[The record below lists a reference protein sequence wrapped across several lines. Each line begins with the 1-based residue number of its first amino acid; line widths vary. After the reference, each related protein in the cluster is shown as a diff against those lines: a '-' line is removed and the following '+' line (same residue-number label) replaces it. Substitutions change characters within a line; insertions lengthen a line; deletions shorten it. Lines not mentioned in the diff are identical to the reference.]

1 MVIGYGDAAGIDEW
15 MALVKRISP
24 DFPGL
29 ETVEALDGHRATV
42 LRFMDERRAICAK
55 DGGKIVGVLLFSK
68 KHNMICCLGVAP
80 EHRRRGI
87 ASGLLEKALGLL
99 DRTRDITVTTFREGD
114 EKGVAPRALY
124 ERFGFEA
131 EELLEEFGYPVQ
143 RFVLRAG

>member
-29 ETVEALDGHRATV
+29 ETVEALDEHRATV

-87 ASGLLEKALGLL
+87 ASGLLEKALHEL
-99 DRTRDITVTTFREGD
+99 DPARDITVTTFREGD
-114 EKGVAPRALY
+114 EKGAAPRALY

>member
-15 MALVKRISP
+15 MALVKRISQS
-24 DFPGL
+24 FPGL
-29 ETVEALDGHRATV
+29 ETVEALDEHRATV
-42 LRFMDERRAICAK
+42 LRFMDERRALCAK

-99 DRTRDITVTTFREGD
+99 DPARDITVTTFRDGD
-114 EKGVAPRALY
+114 EKGAAPRALY

>member
-15 MALVKRISP
+15 MALVKSISQS
-24 DFPGL
+24 FPGL
-29 ETVEALDGHRATV
+29 ETEEALSEHRATV

-87 ASGLLEKALGLL
+87 ASGLLEKALHEL
-99 DRTRDITVTTFREGD
+99 DPARDITVTTFREGD

>member
-15 MALVKRISP
+15 MALVKRISQS
-24 DFPGL
+24 FPGL
-29 ETVEALDGHRATV
+29 ETVEALDEHRATV

-68 KHNMICCLGVAP
+68 KHNMICCLGVSP

-87 ASGLLEKALGLL
+87 ASGLIEKALGLL
-99 DRTRDITVTTFREGD
+99 DPARDITVTTFREGD
-114 EKGVAPRALY
+114 EKGAAPRALY

>member
-1 MVIGYGDAAGIDEW
+1 MTFEFGVAADIDEW
-15 MALVKRISP
+15 MELVKRISQS
-24 DFPGL
+24 FPGL
-29 ETVEALDGHRATV
+29 ETEEALSEHRATV

-55 DGGKIVGVLLFSK
+55 DGGKIAGVLLFSK
-68 KHNMICCLGVAP
+68 KHNMICCLGVSP
-80 EHRRRGI
+80 GYRRRGI

-99 DRTRDITVTTFREGD
+99 DRTRDITVTTFRDGD

-143 RFVLRAG
+143 RFVLRVR